1 MRMARWILGV
11 GLGAIATGLAVVLAG
26 TRATKEAES
35 TVHTNPGLDPV
46 GDDVVAP
53 RPV

>member
-1 MRMARWILGV
+1 MRMARWTVGV
-11 GLGAIATGLAVVLAG
+11 VLGAIATGLAVVLVG
-26 TRATKEAES
+26 TRATKEAEP

-46 GDDVVAP
+46 GDDIVAP